1 MITGADII
9 ARLRAQCPSLAAVD
23 DPARLEP
30 LERAALPVATVHLVS
45 DEPLFESLSGLGRRF
60 RRRYEIRI
68 TAADEQSLRDAR
80 AEIHTALLAPW
91 SQINDAWAEFF
102 YSQPATNHIRWLGG
116 EMVALESA
124 ALQWRDSFQIS
135 GCDYPSAP

>member
-30 LERAALPVATVHLVS
+30 LERAALPVATVHLTS
-45 DEPLFESLSGLGRRF
+45 DEPLFEALSGLGRRF
-60 RRRYEIRI
+60 RRRYEVRV

-80 AEIHTALLAPW
+80 AEIHYSLLNAW
-91 SQINDAWAEFF
+91 AQTNDAWSEYF
-102 YSQPATNHIRWLGG
+102 YAQPATNHIRWLGG